1 MLESRY
7 DLKVFF
13 PSTSLICSSL
23 LVLLEFHCALRFE
36 YFSNFRFVSHNV
48 LFLQFAFHLLL
59 WRFLLAVNDFKIID
73 IYVEII
79 K

>member
-13 PSTSLICSSL
+13 PSTSLISSSL

-48 LFLQFAFHLLL
+48 LFPSVCLP
-59 WRFLLAVNDFKIID
+59 LASLALSTGS
-73 IYVEII
+73 
-79 K
+79 